1 MGWALGAGLQLAV
14 RERARAA
21 HAVLDVAL
29 HVQLSGGVVRLH
41 DPVAAG
47 GVVPALHEQGRKAR
61 PREGE
66 RAEEARAAGSHH
78 NGTRVGRHG
87 GVRPAEGLL
96 VHHADALL
104 GVGAG
109 QLGED
114 GRLLRGAARELRAQG
129 EGEHDVGLLARVDG
143 ATATLDAPE
152 LRRVDAQL
160 LGERLF
166 AEGELA
172 LVTSVELREVNPY
185 A

>member
-1 MGWALGAGLQLAV
+1 M
-14 RERARAA
+14 
-21 HAVLDVAL
+21 
-29 HVQLSGGVVRLH
+29 RLH
-41 DPVAAG
+41 HPAAAG

-61 PREGE
+61 PRKGE
-66 RAEEARAAGSHH
+66 RAEEARAAGAHH
-78 NGTRVGRHG
+78 HGARVGRRG

-114 GRLLRGAARELRAQG
+114 GRLLGGAARELRAQG

-143 ATATLDAPE
+143 ATPTLDASE
-152 LRRVDAQL
+152 LRRIDAQL
-160 LGERLF
+160 FGERIL

-172 LVTSVELREVNPY
+172 LVAPVELREVDPY